1 MRTKYSIY
9 NSISSL
15 ISSSTTMLLGFIAQA
30 IFIRILGYEYLGL
43 NGLFTNVI
51 TMLSFFELGMGN
63 AIVYNL
69 YKPIA
74 DNDEKKIKALM
85 NFYKK
90 AYNIIAL
97 LVFGVGII
105 ILPFIKIFVGEV
117 TVDVNLFLVY
127 FLFLLSTVSTYLV
140 AYKRSLLYANQ
151 KNYIINI
158 IHTVYTFTVNI
169 AQLVIL
175 YFTKNYYLYL
185 GTKIVCQLIENVI
198 ISLNANKLYPMLKE
212 TNNEKLDK
220 KTEKNI
226 FNKVK
231 GLLFHKVGS
240 ALVNGTDNII
250 ISKFLGVYT
259 VGLYANYELITRA
272 CNTMFG
278 QMLTSTTASVG
289 NLLASS
295 DKSKAFNVFKKMRFL
310 NFWISCFTAT
320 CILVIVQPFV
330 KVWIGGE
337 GLLPLTVLVFI
348 VFNYFQKLQRNTY
361 FAFKDSAGIWVED
374 KYVPLVES
382 VINITVSIIG
392 VKLIGLA
399 GVFIGT
405 IVSGLSYWCYSYPK
419 YVYKRLFD
427 RNYSNYYK
435 ETFGYIGLF
444 FIIASLTF
452 YVSTLI
458 VVKGAL
464 LQVIVNTILCLV
476 LPNILICLL
485 FFKTEEF
492 KYIISIFNKILGKFK
507 FKKRI
512 N

>member
-15 ISSSTTMLLGFIAQA
+15 VSSSTTMLLGFIAQA

-90 AYNIIAL
+90 AYNVIAL

-105 ILPFIKIFVGEV
+105 ILPFIKVFVGEV
-117 TVDVNLFLVY
+117 TVDVNLYLVY
-127 FLFLLSTVSTYLV
+127 LLFLLSTVSTYLIS
-140 AYKRSLLYANQ
+140 YKRSLLYANQ
-151 KNYIINI
+151 KNYIVNI
-158 IHTVYTFTVNI
+158 IHTIYMILLNVS
-169 AQLVIL
+169 QLVIL

-185 GTKIVCQLIENVI
+185 GTKIGCQLIENII
-198 ISLNANKLYPMLKE
+198 ISINANKLYPILKE
-212 TNNEKLDK
+212 INNEKLDK
-220 KTEKNI
+220 KTEKSI

-231 GLLFHKVGS
+231 GLLCHKVGG

-289 NLLASS
+289 NLLASN
-295 DKSKAFNVFKKMRFL
+295 DRSKAFTVFKKMRFL

-337 GLLPLTVLVFI
+337 GLLPFVVVAFI

-382 VINITVSIIG
+382 IINITVSIIG

-419 YVYKRLFD
+419 YVYKKLFD
-427 RNYSNYYK
+427 RSYSNYYK

-444 FIIASLTF
+444 IIIASLTYF
-452 YVSTLI
+452 ISTLL

-464 LQVIVNTILCLV
+464 LQVVVNTILCLL

-492 KYIISIFNKILGKFK
+492 KYIISIFNKIL
-507 FKKRI
+507 KKIKR
-512 N
+512 

>member
-9 NSISSL
+9 NSIISLVSSM
-15 ISSSTTMLLGFIAQA
+15 TTMLLGFIAQA
-30 IFIRILGYEYLGL
+30 IFIRLLGYEYLGL

-90 AYNIIAL
+90 AYNVIAL

-105 ILPFIKIFVGEV
+105 ILPFIKFFVGEV
-117 TVDVNLFLVY
+117 TVDVNLYLVY

-140 AYKRSLLYANQ
+140 SYKRSLLYANQ

-158 IHTVYTFTVNI
+158 IHTVYTIVLNI
-169 AQLVIL
+169 VQLLVL
-175 YFTKNYYLYL
+175 YLTKNYYLYL
-185 GTKIVCQLIENVI
+185 GIKVCCQLIENVI
-198 ISLNANKLYPMLKE
+198 ISINANKLYPILNEINK
-212 TNNEKLDK
+212 EKLDK

-226 FNKVK
+226 FDKVK
-231 GLLFHKVGS
+231 GLLCHKVGG

-272 CNTMFG
+272 CNIMFG
-278 QMLTSTTASVG
+278 QMLSSTTASVG
-289 NLLASS
+289 NLLASK
-295 DKSKAFNVFKKMRFL
+295 DRSKAFTVFKKMRFL

-330 KVWIGGE
+330 KIWIGKD
-337 GLLPLTVLVFI
+337 GLLPI
-348 VFNYFQKLQRNTY
+348 VVVMVITFNYFQKMQRNTY

-382 VINITVSIIG
+382 AINIIVSIVG

-444 FIIASLTF
+444 LIIASLTF

-464 LQVIVNTILCLV
+464 LQVLINTILCLI

-492 KYIISIFNKILGKFK
+492 KYIIGILNKILKKFK
-507 FKKRI
+507 R